1 MGMRG
6 ERRQRLWV
14 CVTTPTPSTGSGGGL
29 VHPSVDSCQQ
39 YFTFAQVG
47 SSILIPNIVIFMGVT
62 DTRSLSL
69 HLPHTHHTPFLVN
82 FALTKPRHI
91 KVKVIIATWT
101 L

>member
-39 YFTFAQVG
+39 NFTFAQVG
-47 SSILIPNIVIFMGVT
+47 SSTLIPNIVIFMGVT
-62 DTRSLSL
+62 DTRSISRP
-69 HLPHTHHTPFLVN
+69 LPHTHHTLFSGKFCAREASPH
-82 FALTKPRHI
+82 KG
-91 KVKVIIATWT
+91 
-101 L
+101 